1 MYQKLNGDVDM
12 VVVRDIGRMMIQ
24 KRMNIFFDF
33 IRLYKIVLDQ

>member
-24 KRMNIFFDF
+24 KKMNIEF
-33 IRLYKIVLDQ
+33 IRL

>member
-24 KRMNIFFDF
+24 KRMNIEF